1 MELAPRT
8 IHWATSDELTLH
20 LCAFFEKEVVGDHLP
35 LAGPLAWTNAG
46 TASPTAR
53 NSWTCVLSLV
63 NDSGASRFRRSAV
76 CGGGCGHGS
85 CAKLGGMAI
94 RARAV
99 SPCRPTLPCA
109 RGRAKRLCP
118 PPRRG
123 QSYVT
128 LGPARVGT
136 KTISRVTVGAHT
148 CQGQS
153 YVTLALTRVD
163 TNGHRRGALVPTR
176 VDPKVT

>member
-1 MELAPRT
+1 MDRSGSEFQDKHDLADFFDLTGVRSRGLPAHQKEAPVLDFFARPVLTTWTLLKTTTTVRQVGSAHLHRRDVVCGLQNRDGTQACEKSNIAPR
-8 IHWATSDELTLH
+8 H
-20 LCAFFEKEVVGDHLP
+20 P
-35 LAGPLAWTNAG
+35 
-46 TASPTAR
+46 
-53 NSWTCVLSLV
+53 
-63 NDSGASRFRRSAV
+63 
-76 CGGGCGHGS
+76 
-85 CAKLGGMAI
+85 
-94 RARAV
+94 
-99 SPCRPTLPCA
+99 PTLPCA

-148 CQGQS
+148 CQAQS